1 MDVSRD
7 SASQCCLLYYGG
19 SIMTAHLLSI
29 NDLTNEQVARLLD
42 AGDAYSRR
50 AVEGR
55 PLAGKSVAM
64 LFEKPSLRTRVSFDV
79 ATYEL
84 GGHPVYLGPDEV
96 GLDTREPAED
106 VARVLEGWVAV
117 IVARVFKHSSLERLA
132 GHASVPVINALSDVE
147 HPCQALADLLTI
159 RQRVGTLAG
168 VTVAF
173 VGDAN
178 NCALSLALGCAA
190 VGAQFRIAS
199 PSGYGF
205 TAQALAAVNQR
216 YQGSGMK
223 VQAGAVPH
231 EVVTGADIVY
241 TDVWTSMG
249 QDAQAVAR
257 RQAFAGFQVNEKL
270 LDQAGPKTVLMHPMP
285 AHYGEEVPPGLLA
298 HPRSAAFQQA
308 DNRLHTQKAVLRL
321 LVTGE

>member
-1 MDVSRD
+1 
-7 SASQCCLLYYGG
+7 
-19 SIMTAHLLSI
+19 MTLHLLSI
-29 NDLTNEQVARLLD
+29 NDLTNEQVAHLLEV
-42 AGDAYSRR
+42 GDAYSRG

-64 LFEKPSLRTRVSFDV
+64 LFEKPSLRTKVSFDV
-79 ATYEL
+79 ATHEL
-84 GGHPVYLGPDEV
+84 GGHPIYLGRDEV

-106 VARVLEGWVAV
+106 VARVLGGWVAV

-132 GHASVPVINALSDVE
+132 GNAPVPVVNALSEVE

-159 RQRVGTLAG
+159 RQRLGTLAG

-190 VGAQFRIAS
+190 AGAQFRIAS

-205 TAQALAAVNQR
+205 TPRALAAVNRR
-216 YQGSGMK
+216 YQGSSMK
-223 VQAGAVPH
+223 VQAGAVPR
-231 EVVTGADIVY
+231 EVVAGADVVY

-249 QDAQAVAR
+249 EEAEAAAR
-257 RQAFAGFQVNEKL
+257 RQAFAGFQVDEKL
-270 LDQAGPKTVLMHPMP
+270 LAQAGPKTVLMHPMP
-285 AHYGEEVPPGLLA
+285 AHYGEEVPPGLLL

-308 DNRLHTQKAVLRL
+308 DNRLHTQKAVLRF